1 MKRAGRVAGLLLL
14 ATFAVGGLAGM
25 AIEEAAGLDWFDS
38 LDQDESEDVRLLEG
52 LALTQDQ
59 REAIERILDRQE
71 DALEDY
77 WKARMP
83 EIQGILAG
91 SYGEIRELLT
101 PEQQARFDTRVRG
114 LGGRVPVE
122 FRD

>member
-91 SYGEIRELLT
+91 SYGEIRALLT

>member
-14 ATFAVGGLAGM
+14 ATVAVGGLAGM
-25 AIEEAAGLDWFDS
+25 AVEEAAGLDWFDS
-38 LDQDESEDVRLLEG
+38 LDRDESEDIRLLEG

-59 REAIERILDRQE
+59 REAIEQILDRQE

-91 SYGEIRELLT
+91 SYGEIRALLT

>member
-25 AIEEAAGLDWFDS
+25 AVEEAAGLDWFDS
-38 LDQDESEDVRLLEG
+38 LDRDESEDIRLLEG

-91 SYGEIRELLT
+91 SYGEIRALLT

>member
-101 PEQQARFDTRVRG
+101 PEQRARFDTRVRG

>member
-1 MKRAGRVAGLLLL
+1 VKRAGRVAGLLLL

>member
-25 AIEEAAGLDWFDS
+25 AVEEAAGLDWFDS
-38 LDQDESEDVRLLEG
+38 LDRDESEDIRLLEG

-59 REAIERILDRQE
+59 REAIEQILDRQE

-91 SYGEIRELLT
+91 SYGEIRALLT

>member
-91 SYGEIRELLT
+91 SYEEIRELLT

>member
-1 MKRAGRVAGLLLL
+1 MKRAGRVAGLLL

>member
-38 LDQDESEDVRLLEG
+38 LDRDESEDVRLLEG